1 MIPHHEIDDGPLHSK
16 LHKVW
21 CAPGCCLPC
30 NCLFRP
36 CRSAVSRKK
45 RRYTQN
51 GFDLDLV
58 YLTDRI
64 IVHGFPANGLEHIY
78 RNPRLEIK
86 RFLDL
91 NHENH
96 YMLYNFC
103 CEPGRGYDPEIF
115 YGRVRR
121 YPFKDH
127 TTPPLKTLVAFANDV
142 KAWLEDDP
150 KNVVSMH
157 CKAGKGRAGLMSCV
171 ALVRTG
177 VCQSAL
183 EAMDKYDAER
193 VTNNRGLTVT
203 SQRKYVIFYELLW
216 RKVWAV
222 SGDIGAVPAVRDE
235 NDTRFALP
243 EEPEINIYGVEL
255 LFNSDSKPSN
265 YQIKIYQG
273 TNFNPEERVSEGLVD
288 PKDPLK
294 WSCDCKVKGNF
305 KIYVYRRTLFSKKKV
320 LEMWH
325 NTLFMTI
332 DSGVVD
338 FGVDQI
344 DIKKGV
350 LAKLGK
356 DLVLRLH
363 LSKSIGQQDSTS
375 TGDEGKIELSRI
387 VPTTDAAIYYPEGSE
402 PL

>member
-1 MIPHHEIDDGPLHSK
+1 
-16 LHKVW
+16 
-21 CAPGCCLPC
+21 
-30 NCLFRP
+30 
-36 CRSAVSRKK
+36 
-45 RRYTQN
+45 
-51 GFDLDLV
+51 
-58 YLTDRI
+58 
-64 IVHGFPANGLEHIY
+64 
-78 RNPRLEIK
+78 
-86 RFLDL
+86 
-91 NHENH
+91 
-96 YMLYNFC
+96 MLYNFC

-121 YPFKDH
+121 FPFKDH
-127 TTPPLKTLVAFANDV
+127 TIPPLKTLVAFANDV

-171 ALVRTG
+171 SLVRTG

-216 RKVWAV
+216 RKLWAV

-243 EEPEINIYGVEL
+243 EEPEINICGVQL
-255 LFNSDSKPSN
+255 LLNSDSKPSN

-288 PKDPLK
+288 PKNPLN

-305 KIYVYRRTLFSKKKV
+305 KIYVYHRTLFSKKKV

-325 NTLFMTI
+325 NTLFMTM
-332 DSGVVD
+332 
-338 FGVDQI
+338 
-344 DIKKGV
+344 
-350 LAKLGK
+350 
-356 DLVLRLH
+356 
-363 LSKSIGQQDSTS
+363 
-375 TGDEGKIELSRI
+375 
-387 VPTTDAAIYYPEGSE
+387 
-402 PL
+402 